1 LFLGVSL
8 ALHVGGFGAAY
19 GGPAALQLL
28 HDLRHP
34 AQEKTATASLHGDT
48 FLPTSEDEISVDTDP
63 GDPGQSSA
71 GSQAADQSH
80 AAGVAVRTPDRG
92 DGIEKPNRPR
102 GGKPLRGQ
110 KNAQADAPPTTGD
123 DGAGGAPTLF
133 GAVGERSASD
143 LPLAFTRAFPQ
154 ASSADPSWAKAN
166 LGSAGEA
173 DVTITLD
180 ETGHIEN
187 VAVSCPDGSL
197 ASGISRTLSL
207 LRARPFT
214 AKAKVTHLHLSARI
228 SPDQVHDGLHGD
240 VFAIGQSEG
249 NAFFAL
255 SIGRR
260 IDVKI
265 TSR

>member
-1 LFLGVSL
+1 
-8 ALHVGGFGAAY
+8 VGGFGAAY

-102 GGKPLRGQ
+102 GGKPLHGQ

-123 DGAGGAPTLF
+123 NGAGGAPTLF
-133 GAVGERSASD
+133 GAVGERSATD
-143 LPLAFTRAFPQ
+143 LARAFMQNFPST
-154 ASSADPSWAKAN
+154 SSVDPSWAQAQ
-166 LGSAGEA
+166 LGSAGDA
-173 DVTITLD
+173 DVTISLD
-180 ETGHIEN
+180 ETGHIETVDIN
-187 VAVSCPDGSL
+187 ATGSL
-197 ASGISRTLSL
+197 ASSISRTMSL

-214 AKAKVTHLHLSARI
+214 AKGKVTRLHLTAVI
-228 SPDQVHDGLHGD
+228 SPATPDPEHLHGD
-240 VFAIGQSEG
+240 VFAIHAPDG
-249 NAFFAL
+249 NGNGGFFAL
-255 SIGRR
+255 AIGRR
-260 IDVKI
+260 VDVKI
-265 TSR
+265 TVR